1 MQTEYEYK
9 YLELLIIKSGYVRF
23 EWLYLMIICVD
34 IKKSYCKVKNRELRH
49 TKKNS

>member
-9 YLELLIIKSGYVRF
+9 YLELLIIKSGYVK
-23 EWLYLMIICVD
+23 WLYLMIICVD